1 MLTGDQDTGT
11 KNSNS
16 LSLMYKNDPWQF
28 LFQIKRVY
36 DIIPSN
42 SGVSV
47 ALIFKN
53 LNFQTHKHLRAREWK
68 GAKNIEIFKVES
80 ASVSRY
86 IQIIKYVLPLKG

>member
-1 MLTGDQDTGT
+1 MLAGDQDTGT

-53 LNFQTHKHLRAREWK
+53 LNFQTYKHVRAREWK
-68 GAKNIEIFKVES
+68 GAKNSKIEIFKDER
-80 ASVSRY
+80 ASVSIY
-86 IQIIKYVLPLKG
+86 I

>member
-1 MLTGDQDTGT
+1 MLVGDQDTGT

-47 ALIFKN
+47 ALIFKI
-53 LNFQTHKHLRAREWK
+53 LNFQTYKHVRTREWK
-68 GAKNIEIFKVES
+68 GAKNSNIEIFKDER
-80 ASVSRY
+80 ASV
-86 IQIIKYVLPLKG
+86 